1 MRGHVR
7 KRGGRWVAIID
18 LPVTNGKR
26 KQKWLSGFETKKAA
40 ERAMAEALVKID
52 QGVFV
57 EASKQT
63 LSDYL
68 DTWLRA
74 MRGQVKDSTLRSYE
88 VIVNKRIRP
97 NLGALTLR
105 RLTRSHLEALYGDLI
120 EGGLAP
126 SSVGHTHA
134 VLSRALRD
142 AVDQHLIARNPA
154 YGARKPK
161 VPNRQVRTWSA
172 RGVSRF
178 LDSIAG
184 DRLSAL
190 FLVAVTT
197 GMRRGEVIALRLRDV
212 DLVAGRATIL
222 QSYVRAGRGWV
233 FSEPKTSASR
243 RTVALDTH
251 TLAALREHR
260 QRQMLERAL
269 MGDAYEENDL
279 IFAREDGQPIEPR
292 YVSERF
298 DSLAKAAKLARIRFH
313 DLRHTHATLALQAGV
328 HPKVVQERLGHSDIS
343 ITLQTY
349 SHVLPGMQEEAAEQ
363 VASVLFG
370 DS

>member
-7 KRGGRWVAIID
+7 RRGTRWVAIIEV
-18 LPVTNGKR
+18 PTTNGKR
-26 KQKWLSGFETKKAA
+26 RQKWLSGFETKKAA

-52 QGVFV
+52 KGIFV

-63 LSDYL
+63 LSEYF
-68 DTWLRA
+68 DTWLKA
-74 MRGQVKDSTLRSYE
+74 MRGQVKESTLRSYE

-97 NLGALTLR
+97 HLGALTLH
-105 RLTRSHLEALYGDLI
+105 RLTRSHLEAFYTDLL
-120 EGGLAP
+120 EEGLAP
-126 SSVGHTHA
+126 SSVSHTHA

-161 VPNRQVRTWSA
+161 VPIRQVQTWSA
-172 RGVSRF
+172 REVSRF
-178 LDSIAG
+178 LASVKH

-190 FLVAVTT
+190 YLVAVTT
-197 GMRRGEVIALRLRDV
+197 GMRRGEVVALRWRDV
-212 DLVAGRATIL
+212 DLEAGRATIL
-222 QSYVRAGRGWV
+222 QSYVRSGAGWQ
-233 FSEPKTSASR
+233 FTEPKTKASR

-251 TLAALREHR
+251 TLSALRGHR
-260 QRQMLERAL
+260 ARQVLERTL

-279 IFAREDGQPIEPR
+279 IFAREDGAPVEPR
-292 YVSERF
+292 YVAERF
-298 DSLAKAAKLARIRFH
+298 EVFLKAAKLPRIRFH

-363 VASVLFG
+363 VAALLFG
-370 DS
+370 S